1 MDKDTEDKM
10 KVSIIHENCDLE
22 KQNIKSLPY
31 SAYVTEYVVEGKT
44 QYDIAMGGK
53 PSDVFDHYYDTYKK
67 EFKDMRQC
75 EGRVPPARWNVAP
88 PAPKKKKRR
97 RRVEESDE

>member
-1 MDKDTEDKM
+1 M

-31 SAYVTEYVVEGKT
+31 TAYVTEYVVEGKT

-53 PSDVFDHYYDTYKK
+53 PSDVFDHYYDTYK
-67 EFKDMRQC
+67 
-75 EGRVPPARWNVAP
+75 NVQSITWTNGIVSPRTFDGANQP
-88 PAPKKKKRR
+88 TPPKKRKKK
-97 RRVEESDE
+97 